1 MYLCVYVQEVRD
13 EMSRTAMK
21 AVLAFFFFCALSW
34 QMQQEN
40 AYLLGMGAMQPNDF
54 PQKRI
59 NYKHPRN
66 WVFLSVLQLFTS
78 ESYNKVNMKRWPK
91 QQKKERKKKK
101 TQENKISDFL
111 KLFWKVKNILA
122 LNYKPFISTAPP
134 NYSRMD
140 TLLLWPFK
148 KLVL

>member
-1 MYLCVYVQEVRD
+1 MHLCVYVQEVRD

-54 PQKRI
+54 PQKGI

-91 QQKKERKKKK
+91 QQKKRKEKKK
-101 TQENKISDFL
+101 TPRK
-111 KLFWKVKNILA
+111 
-122 LNYKPFISTAPP
+122 
-134 NYSRMD
+134 
-140 TLLLWPFK
+140 
-148 KLVL
+148 